1 MSNQMDQAIQSVID
15 LHVLIENVFTGQNA
29 EQSLTPLL
37 NSFDQNFKMVTVQGQ
52 SIGLAEVKN
61 LFSQNIGKPS
71 LKITILKSTA
81 LYEFENYCWVQ
92 YQEHQQTD
100 ETETVR
106 TSTACIKVE
115 DEKCYWVYLH
125 ETLVPHLLNSSRAP

>member
-1 MSNQMDQAIQSVID
+1 MSKQMDQAIQSVID

-29 EQSLTPLL
+29 EQSLSPLL
-37 NSFDQNFKMVTVQGQ
+37 DSFDQNFKMVTVQGQ
-52 SIGLAEVKN
+52 SIGFAEVN
-61 LFSQNIGKPS
+61 SLFSQNIGKKPS
-71 LKITILKSTA
+71 LKIDIIKSTA

-115 DEKCYWVYLH
+115 DEKCYWIYLH
-125 ETLVPHLLNSSRAP
+125 ETLVPSSS

>member
-1 MSNQMDQAIQSVID
+1 MSKQMDQAIQSVID

-37 NSFDQNFKMVTVQGQ
+37 NSFNQNFKMVTVQGQ

-61 LFSQNIGKPS
+61 LFSQNIGKKPS

-115 DEKCYWVYLH
+115 DEKCYWIYLH
-125 ETLVPHLLNSSRAP
+125 ETLVPSS

>member
-1 MSNQMDQAIQSVID
+1 MSKQMDQAIQSVID
-15 LHVLIENVFTGQNA
+15 LHVLIENVFTSQNA

-37 NSFDQNFKMVTVQGQ
+37 NSFNQNFKMVTVQGQ

-61 LFSQNIGKPS
+61 LFSQNIGKKPS

-115 DEKCYWVYLH
+115 EEKCYWVYLH
-125 ETLVPHLLNSSRAP
+125 ETLVPSSS

>member
-15 LHVLIENVFTGQNA
+15 LHILIENVFTGKNA
-29 EQSLTPLL
+29 EQSLSPLL
-37 NSFDQNFKMVTVQGQ
+37 DSFDQNFKMVTVQGQ
-52 SIGLAEVKN
+52 SIGLTEVKN
-61 LFSQNIGKPS
+61 LFSQNIGKKPS
-71 LKITILKSTA
+71 LKINIIKNTA

-100 ETETVR
+100 ETETLR

-115 DEKCYWVYLH
+115 GEKYYWVYLH
-125 ETLVPHLLNSSRAP
+125 ETLVPSSS

>member
-1 MSNQMDQAIQSVID
+1 MSKQMDQAIQSVID
-15 LHVLIENVFTGQNA
+15 LHVLIENIFTGQNA

-37 NSFDQNFKMVTVQGQ
+37 NSFNQNFKMVTVQGQ

-61 LFSQNIGKPS
+61 LFSQNIGKKPS

-106 TSTACIKVE
+106 NSTACIKVE

-125 ETLVPHLLNSSRAP
+125 ETLVPSSS

>member
-15 LHVLIENVFTGQNA
+15 LHVLIENVFTGKNA
-29 EQSLTPLL
+29 EQSLSPLL
-37 NSFDQNFKMVTVQGQ
+37 NSFDQNFKMVTVQGR

-61 LFSQNIGKPS
+61 LFSQNIGKKPS
-71 LKITILKSTA
+71 LKIDIIKSAA

-106 TSTACIKVE
+106 TSTACIRVE
-115 DEKCYWVYLH
+115 DKKCSWVYLH
-125 ETLVPHLLNSSRAP
+125 ETLVPSS

>member
-1 MSNQMDQAIQSVID
+1 MPNQMDQAIQSVID
-15 LHVLIENVFTGQNA
+15 LHVLIENVFTGKNA
-29 EQSLTPLL
+29 EQTLSALL
-37 NSFDQNFKMVTVQGQ
+37 DSFDQNFKMVTVQGQ
-52 SIGLAEVKN
+52 SIGLAEVN
-61 LFSQNIGKPS
+61 SLFSQNIGKKPS
-71 LKITILKSTA
+71 LKIDIIKSTA

-115 DEKCYWVYLH
+115 DKKCYWVYLH
-125 ETLVPHLLNSSRAP
+125 ETLIPSSS

>member
-1 MSNQMDQAIQSVID
+1 MSKQMDQAIQSVID

-37 NSFDQNFKMVTVQGQ
+37 SSFDQNFKMVTVQGQ
-52 SIGLAEVKN
+52 SIDLAEVKN
-61 LFSQNIGKPS
+61 LFSQNIGKKPS

-92 YQEHQQTD
+92 YQEHQQTS

-125 ETLVPHLLNSSRAP
+125 ETLVPSSS

>member
-1 MSNQMDQAIQSVID
+1 MSKQMDQAIQSVID
-15 LHVLIENVFTGQNA
+15 LHVLIENVFRGKNA
-29 EQSLTPLL
+29 EQSLSPLL
-37 NSFDQNFKMVTVQGQ
+37 DSFDQNFKMVTVQGQ
-52 SIGLAEVKN
+52 SIGLAEVN
-61 LFSQNIGKPS
+61 SLFSQNIGKKPS
-71 LKITILKSTA
+71 LKIDIIKSTA

-115 DEKCYWVYLH
+115 DKKCYWVYLH
-125 ETLVPHLLNSSRAP
+125 ETLVPSSS

>member
-61 LFSQNIGKPS
+61 LFSQNIGKKPS

-92 YQEHQQTD
+92 YQEHQQTS

-106 TSTACIKVE
+106 TSTACIKVG

-125 ETLVPHLLNSSRAP
+125 ETLVPSSS

>member
-61 LFSQNIGKPS
+61 LFSQNIGKKPS

-125 ETLVPHLLNSSRAP
+125 ETLVPS

>member
-15 LHVLIENVFTGQNA
+15 LHVLIENVFTGRNA
-29 EQSLTPLL
+29 EQSLSPLL
-37 NSFDQNFKMVTVQGQ
+37 DSFDQNFKMVTVQGQ

-61 LFSQNIGKPS
+61 LFSQNIGKKSS
-71 LKITILKSTA
+71 LKIDILKSTA

-92 YQEHQQTD
+92 YQEHQQTS

-125 ETLVPHLLNSSRAP
+125 ETLVPSSS

>member
-1 MSNQMDQAIQSVID
+1 MSKQMDQAIQSVID

-29 EQSLTPLL
+29 EQSLNPLL
-37 NSFDQNFKMVTVQGQ
+37 DSFDQNFKMVTVQGH
-52 SIGLAEVKN
+52 SIGLAEVN
-61 LFSQNIGKPS
+61 SLFSENIGKKPS

-92 YQEHQQTD
+92 YQEHQQTS
-100 ETETVR
+100 ETETIR

-125 ETLVPHLLNSSRAP
+125 ETLVPSSS

>member
-1 MSNQMDQAIQSVID
+1 MSKQMDQAIQSVID
-15 LHVLIENVFTGQNA
+15 LHVLIENVFTGRNA

-61 LFSQNIGKPS
+61 LFSQNIGKKPS
-71 LKITILKSTA
+71 LKITILKSIA

-92 YQEHQQTD
+92 YQEYQQTS

-115 DEKCYWVYLH
+115 EEKCYWVYLH
-125 ETLVPHLLNSSRAP
+125 ETLVPSSS

>member
-37 NSFDQNFKMVTVQGQ
+37 SSFDQNFKMVTVQGQ

-61 LFSQNIGKPS
+61 LFSQNIGKKPS
-71 LKITILKSTA
+71 LKITILKSIA

-92 YQEHQQTD
+92 YQEHQQTS

-115 DEKCYWVYLH
+115 DKKCYWVYLH
-125 ETLVPHLLNSSRAP
+125 ETLIPSS

>member
-15 LHVLIENVFTGQNA
+15 LHVLIENVFTGKNA
-29 EQSLTPLL
+29 EQSLSPLL
-37 NSFDQNFKMVTVQGQ
+37 DSFDQNFKMVTVQGR
-52 SIGLAEVKN
+52 SIGLAEVKS
-61 LFSQNIGKPS
+61 LFSQNIGKKPS
-71 LKITILKSTA
+71 LKIDIIKSAA

-92 YQEHQQTD
+92 YQEHQQTN

-115 DEKCYWVYLH
+115 GEKCHWVYLH
-125 ETLVPHLLNSSRAP
+125 ETLVPSSS

>member
-1 MSNQMDQAIQSVID
+1 MSNQMDRAIQSVID

-29 EQSLTPLL
+29 VQSLTPLL

-61 LFSQNIGKPS
+61 LFSQNIGKKPS

-92 YQEHQQTD
+92 YQEHQQTS

-125 ETLVPHLLNSSRAP
+125 ETLVPSSS

>member
-1 MSNQMDQAIQSVID
+1 MSKQMDQAIQSVID

-61 LFSQNIGKPS
+61 LFSQNIGKKPS
-71 LKITILKSTA
+71 LKITILKSIA

-92 YQEHQQTD
+92 YQELQQTS

-125 ETLVPHLLNSSRAP
+125 ETLVPSSS

>member
-1 MSNQMDQAIQSVID
+1 MSKQMDQAIQSVID
-15 LHVLIENVFTGQNA
+15 LHVLIENVFTGRNA

-61 LFSQNIGKPS
+61 LFSQNIGKKPS
-71 LKITILKSTA
+71 LKIDIIKSTA

-125 ETLVPHLLNSSRAP
+125 ETLVPSSF

>member
-1 MSNQMDQAIQSVID
+1 MSKQMDQVIQSVID

-61 LFSQNIGKPS
+61 LFSQNIGKKPS

-81 LYEFENYCWVQ
+81 LYKFENYCWVQ
-92 YQEHQQTD
+92 YQEHQQTN

-115 DEKCYWVYLH
+115 GEKCYWVYLH
-125 ETLVPHLLNSSRAP
+125 ETLVPSSS

>member
-1 MSNQMDQAIQSVID
+1 MSKQMDQAIQSVID

-61 LFSQNIGKPS
+61 LFSQNIGKKPS

-92 YQEHQQTD
+92 YQEHQQTS

-106 TSTACIKVE
+106 TSTACFKVE

-125 ETLVPHLLNSSRAP
+125 ETLVPSSS

>member
-29 EQSLTPLL
+29 EQSLISLL

-61 LFSQNIGKPS
+61 LFSQNIGKKPS

-92 YQEHQQTD
+92 YQEHQQTS

-125 ETLVPHLLNSSRAP
+125 ETLVPSSS

>member
-1 MSNQMDQAIQSVID
+1 MSKQMDQAIQSVID
-15 LHVLIENVFTGQNA
+15 LHVLIENIFTGKNA
-29 EQSLTPLL
+29 EQSLSPLL
-37 NSFDQNFKMVTVQGQ
+37 DSFDQNFKMVTVQGH
-52 SIGLAEVKN
+52 SIGFAEVHS
-61 LFSQNIGKPS
+61 LFNQNIGKKPS
-71 LKITILKSTA
+71 LKIDILKSTA

-92 YQEHQQTD
+92 YQEHQQTS

-125 ETLVPHLLNSSRAP
+125 ETLVPSSS

>member
-1 MSNQMDQAIQSVID
+1 MSKQMDQAIQSVID

-61 LFSQNIGKPS
+61 LFSQNIGKKPS

-81 LYEFENYCWVQ
+81 LYEFENYCWCNIRNFSKQVKPKQ
-92 YQEHQQTD
+92 YGLPQP
-100 ETETVR
+100 
-106 TSTACIKVE
+106 ALK
-115 DEKCYWVYLH
+115 
-125 ETLVPHLLNSSRAP
+125 

>member
-1 MSNQMDQAIQSVID
+1 MSNQMDQAIQSIID
-15 LHVLIENVFTGQNA
+15 LHVLIENVFTGKNA
-29 EQSLTPLL
+29 EQSLGPLL
-37 NSFDQNFKMVTVQGQ
+37 DSFDQNFKMVTVQGQ

-61 LFSQNIGKPS
+61 LFSQNIGKKPS
-71 LKITILKSTA
+71 LKIDIIKSTA
-81 LYEFENYCWVQ
+81 LYKFESYCWVQ

-125 ETLVPHLLNSSRAP
+125 ETLVPSSS

>member
-15 LHVLIENVFTGQNA
+15 LHVLIENVFTGKNA
-29 EQSLTPLL
+29 EQSLSPLL
-37 NSFDQNFKMVTVQGQ
+37 DSFDQNFKMVTVQGQ
-52 SIGLAEVKN
+52 SICFAEVN
-61 LFSQNIGKPS
+61 SLFSQNSGKKPS
-71 LKITILKSTA
+71 LKISILKSAA

-100 ETETVR
+100 ETETLR

-115 DEKCYWVYLH
+115 GEKYYWVYLH
-125 ETLVPHLLNSSRAP
+125 ETLVPSSS

>member
-1 MSNQMDQAIQSVID
+1 MSKQMDQAIQSVID
-15 LHVLIENVFTGQNA
+15 LHVLIENVFTGKNA
-29 EQSLTPLL
+29 EQSLSPLL
-37 NSFDQNFKMVTVQGQ
+37 DSFDQNFKMVTVQGQ
-52 SIGLAEVKN
+52 SIGLAEVKS
-61 LFSQNIGKPS
+61 LFSQNIGKKPS
-71 LKITILKSTA
+71 LKITIIKSTA

-115 DEKCYWVYLH
+115 DKKCYWVYLH
-125 ETLVPHLLNSSRAP
+125 ETFVPSS

>member
-1 MSNQMDQAIQSVID
+1 MSKQMDQAIQSVID

-61 LFSQNIGKPS
+61 LFSQNIGKKPS

-106 TSTACIKVE
+106 ISTACIKVE
-115 DEKCYWVYLH
+115 DKKCYWVYLH
-125 ETLVPHLLNSSRAP
+125 ETLIPSS

>member
-1 MSNQMDQAIQSVID
+1 MPNQMDQAIQSVTD
-15 LHVLIENVFTGQNA
+15 LHVLIENVFTGKNA
-29 EQSLTPLL
+29 EQTLSPLL
-37 NSFDQNFKMVTVQGQ
+37 DSFDQNFKMVTVQGQ
-52 SIGLAEVKN
+52 SIGLAEVN
-61 LFSQNIGKPS
+61 SLFSQNIGKKPS
-71 LKITILKSTA
+71 LKIDIIKSTA

-115 DEKCYWVYLH
+115 DKKCYWVYLH
-125 ETLVPHLLNSSRAP
+125 ETLVPSSS

>member
-29 EQSLTPLL
+29 VQSLTPLL

-61 LFSQNIGKPS
+61 LFSQNIGKKPS

-92 YQEHQQTD
+92 YQEHQQTS

-125 ETLVPHLLNSSRAP
+125 ETLVPSSS

>member
-61 LFSQNIGKPS
+61 LFSQNIGKKPS

-81 LYEFENYCWVQ
+81 LYEFEKYCWVQ

-125 ETLVPHLLNSSRAP
+125 ETLVPSSS

>member
-1 MSNQMDQAIQSVID
+1 MSNQMDQAIQSIID
-15 LHVLIENVFTGQNA
+15 LHVLIENVFTGKNA
-29 EQSLTPLL
+29 EQSLGPLL
-37 NSFDQNFKMVTVQGQ
+37 DSFDQNFKMVTVQGQ

-61 LFSQNIGKPS
+61 LFSQNIGKKPS
-71 LKITILKSTA
+71 LKIDIIKSTA

-106 TSTACIKVE
+106 TSTVCIKVE

-125 ETLVPHLLNSSRAP
+125 ETLVPSSS

>member
-37 NSFDQNFKMVTVQGQ
+37 SSFDQNFKMVTVQGQ
-52 SIGLAEVKN
+52 SIDLAEVKN
-61 LFSQNIGKPS
+61 LFSQNIGKKPS

-92 YQEHQQTD
+92 YQEHQQTS

-125 ETLVPHLLNSSRAP
+125 ETLVPSSS